1 MIETSIFQII
11 VSSDGA
17 VGICYEHSPAEAIG
31 ILNLF
36 DEFFKNTLQNNGE
49 AKVEAEGE
57 AEVQPLQQ
65 PVAPPIR
72 LEWVIS
78 PESKRCI
85 ENASAT
91 IDR

>member
-1 MIETSIFQII
+1 M
-11 VSSDGA
+11 SSDGA

-36 DEFFKNTLQNNGE
+36 DEFFSSSQNGIE
-49 AKVEAEGE
+49 AGKEDVEGE
-57 AEVQPLQQ
+57 ADLKQ

-78 PESKRCI
+78 PEMKRCI
-85 ENASAT
+85 SDAAVT
-91 IDR
+91 IDK